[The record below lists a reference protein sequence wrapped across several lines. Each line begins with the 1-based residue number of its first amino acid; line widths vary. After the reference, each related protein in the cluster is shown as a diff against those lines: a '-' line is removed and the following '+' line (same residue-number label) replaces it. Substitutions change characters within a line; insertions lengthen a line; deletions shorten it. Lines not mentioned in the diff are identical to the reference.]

1 MRTAEFRIV
10 QVLDTQA
17 NIDSVIRVD
26 IQHIL
31 NGTSLRV
38 LGTFRYLIYFHP
50 ETATFLRE
58 EEHRVVHRGRIDV
71 FHKVRIASARSL
83 AAHAATG
90 LCPELG
96 QRRTLDIS
104 HVTDGDNHLVV
115 SIKIFRIEFFAR
127 IYDFRTPFVAELLF
141 NLNQFVLDYF
151 HAKVFITQYL
161 FEIFDL
167 FQQFIVFVT
176 QLLLHQVRQLTQTH
190 LYDGFGL
197 YLVQF
202 ETVHQTFDGGLR
214 ILGTANNMHDFVD
227 VITRNNQTLQNMGTF
242 FRLAQIILRPT
253 DNHIVTMVHKVR
265 DAILQRQQLGTPL
278 HQRYAIHAEAGLQ
291 RSHLEQFVQYDICVG
306 VAFHIHHDTH
316 AFTVGFVI
324 GIADAFNLLVVYQI
338 GNLFNQLRFVYP
350 VRNLRNDNLIVILSR
365 LYLSTGTHNHT
376 SAPRLVG
383 IAYALHTVNKATG
396 RKIRSLDI
404 LHQSV
409 DVNIP
414 IVYISHTS
422 INDFP

>member
-1 MRTAEFRIV
+1 M
-10 QVLDTQA
+10 
-17 NIDSVIRVD
+17 
-26 IQHIL
+26 
-31 NGTSLRV
+31 
-38 LGTFRYLIYFHP
+38 
-50 ETATFLRE
+50 
-58 EEHRVVHRGRIDV
+58 HRGRIDV
-71 FHKVRIASARSL
+71 FHKVRIARARSL
-83 AAHAATG
+83 AAHATTG
-90 LCPELG
+90 LRPELG
-96 QRRTLDIS
+96 QRRTLDVS

-141 NLNQFVLDYF
+141 NLDQFVLDYF

-265 DAILQRQQLGTPL
+265 DAILQRQQLGTPF

-350 VRNLRNDNLIVILSR
+350 VRNLRNDDLIVILSR